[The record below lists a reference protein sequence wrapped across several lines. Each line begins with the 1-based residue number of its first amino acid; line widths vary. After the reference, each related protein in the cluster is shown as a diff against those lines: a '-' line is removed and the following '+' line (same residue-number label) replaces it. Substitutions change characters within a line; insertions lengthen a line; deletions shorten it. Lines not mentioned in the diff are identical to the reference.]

1 MKIVIKIFKKTFTYQ
16 NSTHVATGIVIKV
29 KIKKEST
36 IEQYYR

>member
-1 MKIVIKIFKKTFTYQ
+1 MKIVIKIFKKTFTIQ
-16 NSTHVATGIVIKV
+16 NSTHIPNGIVRKV